1 MIFGV
6 DHIYQIPNRKHQSSK
21 NLECTCLNGA
31 LASLRVI
38 FLEPFKPIDACNDKN
53 YAGQHQEHA
62 VEGKSMKKAIDC
74 EKKDQ
79 DKRNDRTDTG
89 KNSQDFHAHLDRK
102 NHAAGY
108 VGGDDVVDTADN
120 SCLSLLLILLLN
132 VARRVHRMLV
142 DRCGCFVINRLSIK
156 RRIILL
162 AQLILLLN

>member
-1 MIFGV
+1 MIIGV
-6 DHIYQIPNRKHQSSK
+6 EHINQIPNRKHQSSK

-62 VEGKSMKKAIDC
+62 VEGKSMKKAFN
-74 EKKDQ
+74 KQ
-79 DKRNDRTDTG
+79 DKRKDRNDTG

-102 NHAAGY
+102 NHAASY

-132 VARRVHRMLV
+132 VACRVHRMLV
-142 DRCGCFVINRLSIK
+142 DRCGCFVSNRLSIK